1 MVPKIISGGKHRDE
15 RGNLFFNNDLD
26 FGQVKRIYF
35 IENINTSI
43 VRGWQG
49 HKIEKRWF
57 SAVSGKIKISVKNIA
72 MLNDLEIFEFI
83 LDSNTMDYLYIP
95 ENHIIAI
102 RSLEENSK
110 LMVMA
115 DYGLGEIN
123 DEYRFPFE
131 S

>member
-26 FGQVKRIYF
+26 FGQVKKIYF

-72 MLNDLEIFEFI
+72 MLNNLEIFEFI

-95 ENHIIAI
+95 ENHITAI

-115 DYGLGEIN
+115 DYG
-123 DEYRFPFE
+123 
-131 S
+131 